1 MTQVQR
7 HIMLISILSFQDVQS
22 APLIRRYIPPRKASA
37 VSKPP
42 KIDPATQY
50 MHHPPTIMP
59 NYGKR
64 KELGIPKTSLSR
76 VLLYDNITQQH
87 ILDVKLANIKI
98 EKQRIERQMNLN
110 QHSFRSRMSQKQKQ
124 QQAGRKNRSRF
135 LPQIGQSENCN
146 SSSGRLLNE
155 PSFRLEDIRL
165 PRKHQ
170 NGKEILF
177 RVKTKH
183 GRVSMFHSYDENE
196 IFSKL
201 FPLHTFYPTVKDD
214 PRFNTLKDSL
224 VRLETCLNFAG
235 FVELSPSFN
244 KYIPK
249 IPSILNRIEE
259 ARAEDANEEKN

>member
-1 MTQVQR
+1 
-7 HIMLISILSFQDVQS
+7 
-22 APLIRRYIPPRKASA
+22 
-37 VSKPP
+37 
-42 KIDPATQY
+42 
-50 MHHPPTIMP
+50 MP

-110 QHSFRSRMSQKQKQ
+110 QHSFRSRMSQRQQQ
-124 QQAGRKNRSRF
+124 QQAGRKHRPRF
-135 LPQIGQSENCN
+135 LPQISQSESLN
-146 SSSGRLLNE
+146 SVSGKLLNAE
-155 PSFRLEDIRL
+155 PSFRLEDLHL
-165 PRKHQ
+165 PRKHK

-177 RVKTKH
+177 RLKTKH
-183 GRVSMFHSYDENE
+183 GGVSMFHSYDEND

-214 PRFNTLKDSL
+214 PRFHTLKDSL

-249 IPSILNRIEE
+249 IPNNLERIEE
-259 ARAEDANEEKN
+259 KRAENVSERKTETDD